1 MTERNIVHKIPKFN
15 HSVSVFHDDFRVKIT
30 LRTVTREPHARTM
43 LYAMS
48 MQTLPPPS
56 LEWCLFLDVDGT
68 LIELTDSP
76 LETFA
81 DSDLKS
87 LLSSVAERLGGAV
100 ALVSGRSIHYLDALF
115 APLRLPSAG
124 LHGVERRKAS
134 GALHGASFVDTQL
147 SQARTAVND
156 LVAAHPGTSVEDK
169 GRTIA
174 VHFRMA
180 PQAETAI
187 RQSLA
192 AIAKPLGSNY
202 HIQDGNM
209 VLEIKPRG
217 FTKATAIKAF
227 MKEPPFSGRK
237 PVFVGDDLTDQDG
250 FRLVEDQG
258 GISIAV
264 GERVHGQFRLENAF
278 AVRDWLQNIAALND
292 SHRE

>member
-1 MTERNIVHKIPKFN
+1 
-15 HSVSVFHDDFRVKIT
+15 
-30 LRTVTREPHARTM
+30 
-43 LYAMS
+43 
-48 MQTLPPPS
+48 MQSLPPPS

-76 LETFA
+76 LDTFA
-81 DSDLKS
+81 DAELKT
-87 LLSSVAERLGGAV
+87 LLHEVAERLGGAV
-100 ALVSGRSIHYLDALF
+100 ALVSGRSIDYLDALF
-115 APLRLPSAG
+115 APLRLPAAG

-134 GALHGASFVDTQL
+134 GAMHGASFVDTQL
-147 SQARTAVND
+147 TRARAAVTALAV
-156 LVAAHPGTSVEDK
+156 AHPGTSVEDK

-180 PQAETAI
+180 PHHEASV
-187 RQSLA
+187 RQSLIE
-192 AIAKPLGSNY
+192 IAKPLGTNY

-217 FTKATAIKAF
+217 FTKAAAIKAF
-227 MKEPPFSGRK
+227 MREPPFSGRV

-264 GERVHGQFRLENAF
+264 GGRVHARFRLENAA
-278 AVRDWLQNIAALND
+278 AVRTWLQGIAALND